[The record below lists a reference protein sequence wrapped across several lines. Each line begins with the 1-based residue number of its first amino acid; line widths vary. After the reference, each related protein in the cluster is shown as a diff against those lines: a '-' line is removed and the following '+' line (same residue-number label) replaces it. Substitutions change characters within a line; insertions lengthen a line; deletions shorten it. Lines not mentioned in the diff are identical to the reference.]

1 MFVVVFAHNYLLGM
15 ANPKAALGPKAARA
29 AALIG
34 TTSGQ
39 ESPCHMQN
47 IQSQGLGSST
57 TPAAMFVVVCSTI
70 GSLGMANPRRP

>member
-1 MFVVVFAHNYLLGM
+1 MTLIRNTGGRESPCPTQNIQSQGNESSATPAPMFVVVFAHNYLLGM

-47 IQSQGLGSST
+47 I
-57 TPAAMFVVVCSTI
+57 
-70 GSLGMANPRRP
+70 